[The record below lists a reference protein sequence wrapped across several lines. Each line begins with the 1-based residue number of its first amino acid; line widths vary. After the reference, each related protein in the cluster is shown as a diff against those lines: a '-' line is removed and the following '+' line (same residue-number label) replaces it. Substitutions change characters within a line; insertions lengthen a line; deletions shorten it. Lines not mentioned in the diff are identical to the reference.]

1 MNTKRYFVLILLL
14 TTILAILISSCDLS
28 KIKIGE
34 VRMMY
39 GVNEDGHI
47 SYEFTSFTGYE
58 NGNIQAET
66 GETISFDYQAAVDK
80 GSLVMEW
87 QDPNGEVLWRKDI
100 VESESGSEDIAIH
113 SPGRYTIVIQ
123 GKGAGGNFDVSW
135 KTN

>member
-1 MNTKRYFVLILLL
+1 MNTKRYFDRILLL
-14 TTILAILISSCDLS
+14 TTILAILISSCDLN

-47 SYEFTSFTGYE
+47 SYEFTTFTGYE

-66 GETISFDYQAAVDK
+66 GQTISFDYQAAVDK
-80 GSLVMEW
+80 GSLVIEW

-123 GKGAGGNFDVSW
+123 GKGAGGNFDISW
-135 KTN
+135 QTN